1 MKKSTLFNNWGTFS
15 KGTDWKSIQIS
26 FANHLEYSL
35 SKDQYTA
42 TDRDLYLSL
51 ALSARDR
58 LIERWIRTQQLYYNH
73 DVKRVYYLSAEYLMG
88 RLLVNNLINL
98 GIYKDTKRAM
108 EELNIDL
115 DDLCESEP
123 DMGLGN
129 GGLGRLASC
138 FLDSM
143 ATLKYRH
150 TDME

>member
-1 MKKSTLFNNWGTFS
+1 MKKSTLFHKWGTFN

-98 GIYKDTKRAM
+98 GIYNESKKAMDGLNIEM
-108 EELNIDL
+108 EELV
-115 DDLCESEP
+115 
-123 DMGLGN
+123 
-129 GGLGRLASC
+129 
-138 FLDSM
+138 
-143 ATLKYRH
+143 
-150 TDME
+150 

>member
-1 MKKSTLFNNWGTFS
+1 MSYSKKNKPMKKSNLFRDWGTFN

-42 TDRDLYLSL
+42 TERDLYLSL
-51 ALSARDR
+51 ALATRDR

-115 DDLCESEP
+115 DDLC
-123 DMGLGN
+123 
-129 GGLGRLASC
+129 
-138 FLDSM
+138 
-143 ATLKYRH
+143 
-150 TDME
+150 